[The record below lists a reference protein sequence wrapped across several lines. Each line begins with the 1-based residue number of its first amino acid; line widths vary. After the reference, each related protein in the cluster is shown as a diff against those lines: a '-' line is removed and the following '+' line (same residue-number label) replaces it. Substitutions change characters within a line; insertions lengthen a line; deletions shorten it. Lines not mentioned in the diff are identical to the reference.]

1 MFQKLSVFSAAMNLA
16 VERVNRENY
25 LGSNVKLRYE
35 FVIKVPKFI
44 HYIRIDLFIN
54 FSSKILAK
62 ILLI

>member
-1 MFQKLSVFSAAMNLA
+1 MNLA
-16 VERVNRENY
+16 VERVNRESY
-25 LGSNVKLRYE
+25 LGNNVKLRYE

-44 HYIRIDLFIN
+44 HYIRIDLFLN